1 LIRVPRRG
9 TAFATSSAEP
19 ACCRATYSSTASTC
33 WRFRRADKFGDNG
46 LIVVAI
52 VRVDLIE
59 QVVMSCRVLGM
70 GIETALMCELFAR
83 SRGVT
88 LNALFIDT
96 GKNKASAIP
105 KRQKG

>member
-1 LIRVPRRG
+1 
-9 TAFATSSAEP
+9 
-19 ACCRATYSSTASTC
+19 
-33 WRFRRADKFGDNG
+33 
-46 LIVVAI
+46 
-52 VRVDLIE
+52 
-59 QVVMSCRVLGM
+59 MSCRVLGM